1 MEKNRNR
8 TNNSSVCVL
17 VSGGLDSSV
26 LLAEMVKE
34 YRNVYPVYIRSSLLW
49 EDTEIYWL
57 KKFLSAIK
65 SDKVKELKIINTSVG
80 DIYDGHW
87 SITGDDVPDKNTE
100 DEAVY
105 LPGRNIILLSKTAVF
120 CGINKIPVIALAD
133 LKGNPFS
140 DSSRRFFDLIQQ
152 SFSEGLDFPVSIITP
167 FSELTK
173 SEVISLSADIPIELT
188 FSCIHPVGKK
198 HCGVCN
204 KCQERKEAFIK
215 IGAEDR
221 TNYVCT

>member
-1 MEKNRNR
+1 MKKNKNR

-26 LLAEMVKE
+26 LLTEMVKE
-34 YRNVYPVYIRSSLLW
+34 YGSVYPVYVRSGLLW
-49 EDTEIYWL
+49 EDAEIFWL
-57 KKFLSAIK
+57 KRFLSAVK
-65 SDKVKELKIINTSVG
+65 SDKVKELKIINMSVG

-87 SITGDDVPDKNTE
+87 SITGDSVPGNNTE

-140 DSSRRFFDLIQQ
+140 DSSRRFFDLAQQ
-152 SFSEGLDFPVSIITP
+152 SFSEGLDFTVSIITP

-173 SEVISLSADIPIELT
+173 SEVISLSADIPVELT
-188 FSCIHPVGKK
+188 FSCIHPAGKK

-204 KCQERKEAFIK
+204 K
-215 IGAEDR
+215 
-221 TNYVCT
+221 